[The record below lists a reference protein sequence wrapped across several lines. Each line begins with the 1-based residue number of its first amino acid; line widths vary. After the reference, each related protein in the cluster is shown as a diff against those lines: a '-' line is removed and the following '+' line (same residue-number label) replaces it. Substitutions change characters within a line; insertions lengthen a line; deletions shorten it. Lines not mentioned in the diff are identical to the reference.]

1 MIWSYSFCMYTRGV
15 HIIVS
20 LMAHHTA
27 WLLGAR
33 GNCGEF
39 FYDRMKF
46 RSNPFSVSKVIKC
59 SSWFSHIHSKVKA
72 HYEKRRPATGLR
84 GLCLIH
90 DNAPA
95 RKCVLVQDFLKEE
108 KVVQLS
114 HPPYSP
120 DLSPC
125 DFFLFPL
132 LKKTFLVVVMN
143 PEVHLVVQFTG
154 VLRVYLKRPTFLP

>member
-1 MIWSYSFCMYTRGV
+1 
-15 HIIVS
+15 
-20 LMAHHTA
+20 
-27 WLLGAR
+27 
-33 GNCGEF
+33 
-39 FYDRMKF
+39 MKF
-46 RSNPFSVSKVIKC
+46 RSIVIEN
-59 SSWFSHIHSKVKA
+59 SNWFSRIHSKVKA

-95 RKCVLVQDFLKEE
+95 YKCVLVQDFLKEE
-108 KVVQLS
+108 KIVQLS

-132 LKKTFLVVVMN
+132 LN
-143 PEVHLVVQFTG
+143 PFWLS
-154 VLRVYLKRPTFLP
+154 L